1 VIVVVWGV
9 SGCGKSTIGR
19 ELAARMECDFVDAD
33 DHHPAANREKMTQ
46 GIPLSDNDREPW
58 LCELREL
65 LAGYLIREQ
74 SAVLACSALKLAYRR
89 EIGIDEVNIVSVL
102 LSGSFELIQ
111 ERLSRREHAFMNNDL
126 LETQFNTLE
135 PSTDGKVVNISST
148 PNEIVE
154 SILAGLE

>member
-1 VIVVVWGV
+1 MIVVVWGV

-19 ELAARMECDFVDAD
+19 ELAVRMECDFVDAD
-33 DHHPAANREKMTQ
+33 DHHPVANREKMNQ

-65 LAGYLIREQ
+65 LSSYLKREQ
-74 SAVLACSALKLAYRR
+74 SAVLACSALKRIYRR
-89 EIGIDEVNIVSVL
+89 EIGIDEANIVSVF

-111 ERLSRREHAFMNNDL
+111 DRLSRRKHEFMNNDL

-135 PSTDGKVVNISST
+135 PSTDGQVVNISLT